1 MSALVSIIIP
11 IYNLE
16 KYIKHCLES
25 VVNQTYK
32 ELEIICIDDGSTDG
46 SAEIIKSM
54 AESDPRIKYI
64 YQENAGVSAARNK
77 GLDTAT
83 GEYVMFVDGDD
94 YLHYQTVEIL
104 IGSAAKTQSDFIFC
118 NFVKVNNW
126 EAKRSRINIIEIDT
140 YTDTLANLFNEKE
153 ELGSIVCSAWG
164 KLFLRRNIQNI
175 RFKVGCL
182 IGEDTLFT
190 FSCLTSNMQ
199 QKITYIDLPLYF
211 YYNRSD
217 SACNSKFT
225 KQHLSW
231 ILAEEEILN
240 LLYESNNDDLI
251 FYGLNALYTSIN
263 ILLTAKI
270 GSCYEKWFRD
280 KTYEIGVKHIKRLIF
295 LRKISPLIKI
305 RIIILFFLKT
315 KFSKIYQIFRIIL
328 DRSMRE
334 EYKKRKI

>member
-104 IGSAAKTQSDFIFC
+104 SECLKETDADIVCTHFDITSDLDKEQKQIKNFEYHKADFNELFTEKFGSVIGKSSCAKLIKSDFAKKEKFPIGISNGEDGFYVIMLLNRCPSVYVVNQQLYYYYTRENSAVTSAFTLTNFSITYSFDDLCDHLKDSKNAFLKKYCLQYLFQTIFYNRTRAIGTESEKFVLDESKRIGSKWIKDF
-118 NFVKVNNW
+118 
-126 EAKRSRINIIEIDT
+126 
-140 YTDTLANLFNEKE
+140 
-153 ELGSIVCSAWG
+153 
-164 KLFLRRNIQNI
+164 
-175 RFKVGCL
+175 
-182 IGEDTLFT
+182 
-190 FSCLTSNMQ
+190 
-199 QKITYIDLPLYF
+199 
-211 YYNRSD
+211 
-217 SACNSKFT
+217 
-225 KQHLSW
+225 
-231 ILAEEEILN
+231 
-240 LLYESNNDDLI
+240 
-251 FYGLNALYTSIN
+251 
-263 ILLTAKI
+263 
-270 GSCYEKWFRD
+270 
-280 KTYEIGVKHIKRLIF
+280 
-295 LRKISPLIKI
+295 RKNKDISPVIKI
-305 RIIILFFLKT
+305 MFTVFFYSRHVYELARAIQDPT
-315 KFSKIYQIFRIIL
+315 MIDY
-328 DRSMRE
+328 
-334 EYKKRKI
+334 YKKRRKGTSR